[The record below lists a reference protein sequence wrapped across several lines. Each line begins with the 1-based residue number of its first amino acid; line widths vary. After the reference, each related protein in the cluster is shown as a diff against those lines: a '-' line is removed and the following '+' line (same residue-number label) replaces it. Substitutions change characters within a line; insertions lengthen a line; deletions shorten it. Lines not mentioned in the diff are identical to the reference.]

1 MEAMDTKKPRV
12 LIADDERHCRVFMKA
27 VMNSMKCEVVGEA
40 GNGIDVLELYRK
52 TKPHLLLMDINMPGE
67 TGDKVL
73 KDLFAEFPHAF
84 VIMLSSV
91 VDMESVEKCIS
102 LGAANY
108 IRKDTPLEEIK
119 LLIKETWQMFARNRA
134 KAEGK

>member
-1 MEAMDTKKPRV
+1 MDTKKPRV
-12 LIADDERHCRVFMKA
+12 LIADDERHCRVLMKA
-27 VMNSMKCEVVGEA
+27 VMHSMKCDVVGEA
-40 GNGIDVLELYRK
+40 GNGTEVLDLYRK
-52 TKPHLLLMDINMPGE
+52 TKPHLLLLDINMPGE

-73 KDLFAEFPHAF
+73 KDLFAEFPQAF

-91 VDMESVEKCIS
+91 VDMGSVEKCLS

-134 KAEGK
+134 KVEGK